1 MSYFDTA
8 TMTISEI
15 GGYGDY
21 ELPTDEFARDDRG
34 KRIDR
39 AAGALCDWT
48 YEHLLDAGELG
59 DEGIFKQAHLP
70 RIQRMVAIAMMAQ
83 FEHDQE
89 MEAHLIA
96 ELWNESSSR
105 RNSAMTTSADKN
117 NFASTSWTR
126 RRSS

>member
-34 KRIDR
+34 KRIDC

-70 RIQRMVAIAMMAQ
+70 RIQRMVADRDDGAVRARPGDGGSPHRGAV
-83 FEHDQE
+83 ERE
-89 MEAHLIA
+89 
-96 ELWNESSSR
+96 
-105 RNSAMTTSADKN
+105 
-117 NFASTSWTR
+117 
-126 RRSS
+126 